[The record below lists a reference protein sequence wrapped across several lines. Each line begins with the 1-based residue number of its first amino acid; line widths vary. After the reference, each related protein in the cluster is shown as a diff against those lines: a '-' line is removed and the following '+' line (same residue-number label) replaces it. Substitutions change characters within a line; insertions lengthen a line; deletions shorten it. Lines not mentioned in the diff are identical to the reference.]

1 MRRCL
6 ARHQAMD
13 PASDL
18 LAVRRHKLDA
28 LHAQGVG
35 PYGQRFDVEG
45 SIEKVVDQFGEG
57 QPARAAGRITAHRD
71 MGKSHFLDLSDFTGR
86 IQIFVHPK
94 EIGEEPFGI
103 FKQLDIGDW
112 IGVEGEYFLTKTGE
126 RTIRVKNLQVLA
138 KSLRPLPEKWHG
150 VQDPETKYRQRY
162 LDLIANQQSRDV
174 FRKRVLIIREIRR
187 FLEQRDFVEVETP
200 MMQPIAGGAAAQPF
214 KTHHNALGMD
224 LYLRIAPELYLKRL
238 LVAGLT
244 KVFELNRNFRNE
256 GISRRHNPEFTM
268 LEAYW
273 AFADFEMMAALV
285 EDLISHLAQT
295 ACGGLLI
302 EHKDAEG
309 NVKRRIDLTRPWK
322 RARYTDLIRG
332 VVPEWYEL
340 SSEERR
346 QLCGRLDLDVS
357 HCVEDFEVTQHL
369 FEKLIEEKT
378 IDPLFVTHCPKE
390 LVPLAKQNTSD
401 EAVVDVYELLI
412 NGQEISPGYSEL
424 NDPDLQRSRLEHQSG
439 GETQKLDEDFLRAL
453 EYGMPP
459 AGGIGIGID
468 RLVMMLTGAESIRDV
483 ILFPHAREKSV
494 TP

>member
-1 MRRCL
+1 
-6 ARHQAMD
+6 MD

-28 LHAQGVG
+28 LRAQAVG

-45 SIEKVVDQFGEG
+45 SDRKGRGSVRRRS
-57 QPARAAGRITAHRD
+57 ASRRAAGRITAHRD
-71 MGKSHFLDLSDFTGR
+71 MGKSHFLDLSDFSGR

-94 EIGEEPFGI
+94 EIGEEALGI

-126 RTIRVKNLQVLA
+126 RTIRIKNLRSLPSRCGRCRKSGTASRILKQV
-138 KSLRPLPEKWHG
+138 
-150 VQDPETKYRQRY
+150 RQRY

-187 FLEQRDFVEVETP
+187 FLEQRGFVEVETP

-256 GISRRHNPEFTM
+256 GISRRHDPEFTM

-285 EDLISHLAQT
+285 E
-295 ACGGLLI
+295 
-302 EHKDAEG
+302 E
-309 NVKRRIDLTRPWK
+309 
-322 RARYTDLIRG
+322 
-332 VVPEWYEL
+332 
-340 SSEERR
+340 
-346 QLCGRLDLDVS
+346 
-357 HCVEDFEVTQHL
+357 
-369 FEKLIEEKT
+369 
-378 IDPLFVTHCPKE
+378 
-390 LVPLAKQNTSD
+390 
-401 EAVVDVYELLI
+401 
-412 NGQEISPGYSEL
+412 
-424 NDPDLQRSRLEHQSG
+424 
-439 GETQKLDEDFLRAL
+439 
-453 EYGMPP
+453 
-459 AGGIGIGID
+459 
-468 RLVMMLTGAESIRDV
+468 
-483 ILFPHAREKSV
+483 
-494 TP
+494 